1 LTRFARF
8 RLSPISEEE
17 LEKRKMPENK
27 KISADINETSEQPRA
42 VLVRLAP
49 EIATRVETDAREREV
64 SPTEIVRS
72 IVCEHYSAANEQAE
86 FIRGIRDLIEDRFR
100 HTVYEISR
108 TRSSLYNMVEQS
120 ETFGLD
126 RPRLKEIQQLSRKDA
141 TDYLAST
148 QKLIGGRARRKPTA
162 KGGASSRLCGRADDR
177 PQAGRLTLP
186 ARG

>member
-1 LTRFARF
+1 
-8 RLSPISEEE
+8 
-17 LEKRKMPENK
+17 MPENK

-72 IVCEHYSAANEQAE
+72 IVCEHYSPANEQAE
-86 FIRGIRDLIEDRFR
+86 LIRGILDLIEDRFR

-126 RPRLKEIQQLSRKDA
+126 RLRLKEIQQLSRKDA
-141 TDYLAST
+141 TDYL
-148 QKLIGGRARRKPTA
+148 
-162 KGGASSRLCGRADDR
+162 
-177 PQAGRLTLP
+177 GRLDAEIDRRQSP
-186 ARG
+186 AKTNSEGRRE